1 MTSQLSE
8 HIITCIHY
16 FNTMAA
22 GPPAPHKHPAMR
34 EHILLLTAIKQ
45 MAGALLITRS
55 IMLKSPLTCVGA
67 HRGGEGLARVLMWWE
82 MTLRIEAL

>member
-22 GPPAPHKHPAMR
+22 GPPAPHKAPSH
-34 EHILLLTAIKQ
+34 EGTHIAAYRHQTND
-45 MAGALLITRS
+45 GS
-55 IMLKSPLTCVGA
+55 IADYKKYHVEVPFDLCGCTQRGRGLSKGSDVVGDD
-67 HRGGEGLARVLMWWE
+67 
-82 MTLRIEAL
+82 T